1 MNQVDSRLRL
11 NDVLGLVY
19 QELRQYASRALYWE
33 AGGITLQTT
42 DLVHEAYLRLS
53 ELREIAWEDQRQVMR
68 TAVGVMRR
76 VLIDHAR
83 ARKAEK
89 RRPPGQRLTI
99 DENSVATNDPK
110 TDPFELL
117 DLHEALERLSALDP
131 RKGAI
136 VELRYFGGLTDQEV
150 ADNLGISLATVK
162 RDWTLAKAWL
172 FRELKS

>member
-1 MNQVDSRLRL
+1 MDPGLRL
-11 NDVLGLVY
+11 NDVLKLVY
-19 QELRQYASRALYWE
+19 QELREYASRTLYWE

-53 ELREIAWEDQRQVMR
+53 ELREIVWDDQRQVLQ
-68 TAVGVMRR
+68 TAVAVMRR

-83 ARKAEK
+83 ARKAQK
-89 RRPPGQRLTI
+89 RRPPGERLTI
-99 DENSVATNDPK
+99 DENCVAINDPN

-117 DLHEALERLSALDP
+117 ALHEALERLTELDS

-136 VELRYFGGLTDQEV
+136 VELRYFGGFTDQEV
-150 ADNLGISLATVK
+150 ADNLEVSVATVK

-172 FRELKS
+172 LRELKS